1 MRQQEE
7 GPRSVSH
14 AAHSLLARAPAQG
27 PPGERG
33 GSRPGEA
40 RHAGG
45 SACLTLVAEEEQQ
58 ARSTVAESS
67 SMPSHSREIPLLS
80 LLLPYCSAKNLV
92 AHPVGSDSPRELC
105 QSHNSH
111 KRNLVVLLSYCS
123 DKQPEKR
130 DMMSKTQLR
139 FSEEGE

>member
-1 MRQQEE
+1 
-7 GPRSVSH
+7 
-14 AAHSLLARAPAQG
+14 
-27 PPGERG
+27 
-33 GSRPGEA
+33 
-40 RHAGG
+40 
-45 SACLTLVAEEEQQ
+45 
-58 ARSTVAESS
+58 
-67 SMPSHSREIPLLS
+67 MPSKRGSGKRTPVQS
-80 LLLPYCSAKNLV
+80 GSAKNLV

-123 DKQPEKR
+123 DKQPEKS